1 MLIFV
6 DMKKILLLL
15 TAFTLMLLPAQ
26 SQAQSKKKSAKKAD
40 VTASAKPA
48 SESLYYLTADQL
60 PDLLKCLPAPPDSAS
75 FDFSRDRLRYL
86 WGKRQRLNAERA
98 AQACRDA
105 YWKLDTLC
113 AIFSEP
119 FGLEISAEKTPAI
132 YRVFTKSIVTM
143 GQINMRAKAHYSRI
157 RPFVY
162 FDEPMLSRWEE
173 DELRGEGSYPS
184 GHTVRG
190 WSAALL
196 LSQINPEAA
205 TKLFLRGWQY
215 GESRVIV
222 GAHWQSDVDAS
233 RPVAS
238 MAFATL
244 QSSAEF
250 QKDLAE
256 TVKEFKK
263 LTSGR

>member
-190 WSAALL
+190 WTTALL
-196 LSQINPEAA
+196 LAEINPAAAEA
-205 TKLFLRGWQY
+205 LFARAWEY
-215 GESRVIV
+215 GESRVIA
-222 GAHWQSDVDAS
+222 GCHWQSDVDAS
-233 RPVAS
+233 RPAS
-238 MAFATL
+238 SIGYAILQTCPAFRAQMARA
-244 QSSAEF
+244 QAEF
-250 QKDLAE
+250 RRK
-256 TVKEFKK
+256 T
-263 LTSGR
+263 RR